1 VWWNRPQRVPEAS
14 ARLST
19 IVPRAAPWSGL
30 AVRLA
35 DVATTSSSP
44 RSSAAKGAPTRRAKG
59 ATDAAPKGSAG
70 AGASADEQ
78 ARPLVLLDGHSLA
91 YRAFFALPSDLATT
105 TGQQTNAVYGFTS
118 MLVKLFGEMVP
129 DRIAV
134 CFDLGRPAYRY
145 EVYTE
150 YKANRRTTPDEFASQ
165 MPLIREVLDTLHI
178 PTVEVAGYE
187 ADDVIATLVREAT
200 ERGVPVLIVSGDR
213 DTLQLVD
220 DDAGVRVMMTARGIT
235 DTRVYDS
242 AAVIDRYGV
251 PPDRYVDI
259 AALRGDP
266 SDNLPGVPGVGD
278 KTATKLVQAYGTV
291 EGVLEHVDELRGKQ
305 RENIAA
311 HAEDVLRNK
320 QLAIL
325 RRDVPLPVGV
335 EDLRMGAWDRTQVQ
349 RLFDTLEFQGLRDR
363 LFAAVTEP
371 APSDVGFEVDARLLP
386 EGGLPVWLSRIPE
399 GAPIAIASRLDTGP
413 GRAELLGAALWAE
426 GHGSV
431 WLDLSTID
439 PADFEALAD
448 LLADPARPKFA
459 HDAKT
464 LFLAVWE
471 RGMRLEGLAIDTAV
485 AAYLSEPA
493 QRSYDL
499 ADLALRYLRKE
510 LRPDGAEDN
519 SQPAGE
525 GTQLAFE
532 TEEDAEQVWRDWCL
546 RAQAVG
552 ELAER
557 LAVELDELGVE
568 QLDREVEIPLVP
580 ILAKLERTGIAIDL
594 SVLGEIGDRLE
605 ARMLDHESRVYEL
618 AGEKFNIGSNPQLQ
632 EILFER
638 LQLPKTRRIKTGYTT
653 DANSLAALAGIHPII
668 EELLGYREVAKLKN
682 TYVDA
687 LPKLV
692 SPGTGRIH
700 AQFNQLVASTGR
712 LSSQNPNVQNIPI
725 RSELGREIRRA
736 FVAGVGSDGLLVA
749 DYAQIE
755 FRVLAHLARD
765 EQLVAAFLSG
775 EDVHATVAGM
785 VWGLPPDQVDRDLR
799 SRVKMVTY
807 GLAYGLSAFGLAQR
821 LGIAPEEAAALVDAY
836 FGRFGKVKAYL
847 DGVVTQARREGY
859 TQTIMGR
866 RRFLPDLASDNY
878 QRRQMAERMALNAPI
893 QGSAADIIK
902 MAMVAVDRAMD
913 RQELRSRMILQVHD
927 ELVFEVVPGERAR
940 LEELVRREMAGVAQL
955 SVPLE
960 VSMAFGRSWAE
971 AQH

>member
-1 VWWNRPQRVPEAS
+1 V
-14 ARLST
+14 
-19 IVPRAAPWSGL
+19 
-30 AVRLA
+30 
-35 DVATTSSSP
+35 
-44 RSSAAKGAPTRRAKG
+44 
-59 ATDAAPKGSAG
+59 
-70 AGASADEQ
+70 
-78 ARPLVLLDGHSLA
+78 
-91 YRAFFALPSDLATT
+91 
-105 TGQQTNAVYGFTS
+105 
-118 MLVKLFGEMVP
+118 
-129 DRIAV
+129 
-134 CFDLGRPAYRY
+134 
-145 EVYTE
+145 
-150 YKANRRTTPDEFASQ
+150 
-165 MPLIREVLDTLHI
+165 
-178 PTVEVAGYE
+178 
-187 ADDVIATLVREAT
+187 
-200 ERGVPVLIVSGDR
+200 
-213 DTLQLVD
+213 
-220 DDAGVRVMMTARGIT
+220 
-235 DTRVYDS
+235 
-242 AAVIDRYGV
+242 
-251 PPDRYVDI
+251 
-259 AALRGDP
+259 
-266 SDNLPGVPGVGD
+266 
-278 KTATKLVQAYGTV
+278 
-291 EGVLEHVDELRGKQ
+291 
-305 RENIAA
+305 
-311 HAEDVLRNK
+311 
-320 QLAIL
+320 
-325 RRDVPLPVGV
+325 
-335 EDLRMGAWDRTQVQ
+335 
-349 RLFDTLEFQGLRDR
+349 
-363 LFAAVTEP
+363 
-371 APSDVGFEVDARLLP
+371 
-386 EGGLPVWLSRIPE
+386 
-399 GAPIAIASRLDTGP
+399 
-413 GRAELLGAALWAE
+413 
-426 GHGSV
+426 
-431 WLDLSTID
+431 
-439 PADFEALAD
+439 
-448 LLADPARPKFA
+448 LADPERPKYA
-459 HDAKT
+459 HDAKN

-510 LRPDGAEDN
+510 LRPEGAGDN

-532 TEEDAEQVWRDWCL
+532 TEEDAEQAWRGWCL

-552 ELAER
+552 ELAAR
-557 LAVELDELGVE
+557 LSVELDELGVE

-605 ARMLDHESRVYEL
+605 ARMLDHEARVYEL

-653 DANSLAALAGIHPII
+653 DANSLAQLAGTHPII

-692 SPGTGRIH
+692 TPETGRIH

-725 RSELGREIRRA
+725 RTEMGREIRRA
-736 FVAGVGSDGLLVA
+736 FVAGVGSEGLLVA

-755 FRVLAHLARD
+755 FRVLAHLAGD
-765 EQLVAAFLSG
+765 DALVAAFLSG

-836 FGRFGKVKAYL
+836 FARFGKVKAYL

-902 MAMVAVDRAMD
+902 MAMVAVDRAID

-927 ELVFEVVPGERAR
+927 ELVFEVAPGERGR
-940 LEELVRREMAGVAQL
+940 LEALVRREMAGVVQL
-955 SVPLE
+955 RVPLE

>member
-1 VWWNRPQRVPEAS
+1 M
-14 ARLST
+14 
-19 IVPRAAPWSGL
+19 
-30 AVRLA
+30 
-35 DVATTSSSP
+35 ATTSSST
-44 RSSAAKGAPTRRAKG
+44 RSSAAKGAPSRRATGTTK
-59 ATDAAPKGSAG
+59 ATTASAASAESAG
-70 AGASADEQ
+70 EQ
-78 ARPLVLLDGHSLA
+78 ARPLVLLDGHSIA

-118 MLVKLFGEMVP
+118 MLVKLFGEVAP

-145 EVYTE
+145 EIYTE

-165 MPLIREVLDTLHI
+165 MPLIREVLDALRI
-178 PTVEVAGYE
+178 PVVEVAGYE
-187 ADDVIATLVREAT
+187 ADDVIATLVREGT

-220 DDAGVRVMMTARGIT
+220 DDAGIKVMMTSRGIT
-235 DTRVYDS
+235 DTRTYDS
-242 AAVIDRYGV
+242 AAVLERYGV
-251 PPDRYVDI
+251 PPERYVDI

-266 SDNLPGVPGVGD
+266 SDNLPGVPGIGD

-305 RENIAA
+305 KENVAA

-320 QLAIL
+320 QLATL
-325 RRDVPLPVGV
+325 RRDVPLPLTVD
-335 EDLRMGAWDRTQVQ
+335 DLRMGAWDRTQIQ

-363 LFAAVTEP
+363 LFSAVTEP
-371 APSDVGFEVDARLLP
+371 APSDVGFEVDAHLLP
-386 EGGLPVWLSRIPE
+386 EGGLPVWLSRIAE
-399 GAPIAIASRLDTGP
+399 GAPVATAARLDTSP
-413 GRAELLGAALWAE
+413 GRAELLGVALWAE
-426 GHGSV
+426 GHGAV
-431 WLDLSTID
+431 WLDLTTID
-439 PADFEALAD
+439 PADFEALGD
-448 LLADPARPKFA
+448 LFADPKRPKFA
-459 HDAKT
+459 HDAKN

-471 RGMRLEGLAIDTAV
+471 RGLRLEGLAIDTAV

-499 ADLALRYLRKE
+499 GDLALRYLRKE
-510 LRPDGAEDN
+510 LRPEGAGDN
-519 SQPAGE
+519 SEPAGE

-532 TEEDAEQVWRDWCL
+532 TAEEAEQAWRDWCL

-557 LAVELDELGVE
+557 LSVELDELGIA

-653 DANSLAALAGIHPII
+653 DANSLAALAGTHPII

-692 SPGTGRIH
+692 VPGTGRIH
-700 AQFNQLVASTGR
+700 AQFNQLVATTGR

-725 RSELGREIRRA
+725 RTELGREIRRA
-736 FVAGVGSDGLLVA
+736 FVAGVGAEGLLVA

-755 FRVLAHLARD
+755 FRVLAHLAAD

-799 SRVKMVTY
+799 GRVKMVTY

-821 LGIAPEEAAALVDAY
+821 LGIAPEEAGALVEAY
-836 FGRFGKVKAYL
+836 FARFGKVKAYL

-902 MAMVAVDRAMD
+902 MAMVAVDQAMD
-913 RQELRSRMILQVHD
+913 REGLSSRMILQVHD
-927 ELVFEVVPGERAR
+927 ELVFEVAPGELER
-940 LEELVRREMAGVAQL
+940 LQELVRREMVGVVQL